1 MSINSTGI
9 GTSTASAN
17 AAQLALRQ
25 QLLRR
30 PATQVAPTS
39 SPAAAASAR
48 SAPTAAAST
57 TLPVE
62 APAGTDP
69 DLWKVLTASE
79 RTFFAKVGAMGPLTY
94 GRVINEGQHNAAPAV
109 RGGRL
114 DIRG

>member
-1 MSINSTGI
+1 MSINPTGF
-9 GTSTASAN
+9 GSSPSAAN
-17 AAQLALRQ
+17 AAQMALRQ
-25 QLLRR
+25 QLLRQR
-30 PATQVAPTS
+30 SPVAPATT
-39 SPAAAASAR
+39 PAAVGAAR
-48 SAPTAAAST
+48 STPTAAPVT

-69 DLWKVLTASE
+69 DLWKVLSSSE

-94 GRVINEGQHNAAPAV
+94 GRVLIDGQSSATPAM